1 MIFTIV
7 NARYISIHVL
17 REEGD
22 RAGVGQVAM
31 ESQFLST
38 SSARRAT
45 VPQPAEMRG
54 LKQFLSTSSA
64 RRATTARMTEK
75 GGSDISIHVLREEG
89 DAVLYEFCY
98 QQQHISIHVLRE
110 EGDKLLR
117 LLLRRLRRFLSTS
130 SARRATPRSIMRLQ
144 VRYNFY
150 PRPPRG
156 GRRRLCGHRDGG
168 AGFLSTSSARRA
180 TQRYGDRIL
189 WQYISIHVLR
199 EEGDTEN
206 SAHANQYG

>member
-64 RRATTARMTEK
+64 RRAT
-75 GGSDISIHVLREEG
+75 
-89 DAVLYEFCY
+89 
-98 QQQHISIHVLRE
+98 
-110 EGDKLLR
+110 
-117 LLLRRLRRFLSTS
+117 
-130 SARRATPRSIMRLQ
+130 
-144 VRYNFY
+144 
-150 PRPPRG
+150 
-156 GRRRLCGHRDGG
+156 
-168 AGFLSTSSARRA
+168 
-180 TQRYGDRIL
+180 QRYGDRIL

>member
-1 MIFTIV
+1 MEQSDAEIFLSTPSARRATVDLPNKEPRWMISIHALRKEGDQRHYNDNTGLRNFYPRPPRGGRRAVICAGQV
-7 NARYISIHVL
+7 PPAISIHVL

-54 LKQFLSTSSA
+54 LKQ
-64 RRATTARMTEK
+64 
-75 GGSDISIHVLREEG
+75 
-89 DAVLYEFCY
+89 
-98 QQQHISIHVLRE
+98 
-110 EGDKLLR
+110 
-117 LLLRRLRRFLSTS
+117 FLSTS